1 MRIGRGILP
10 IALLFG
16 LLRTLDAE
24 VNPAA
29 LDSLFLIRNYDE
41 LKGRL
46 PQIAAHDR
54 GHPAVLFYQAF
65 LESNADTAQALYK
78 KVIAA
83 APNTA
88 FAEQALFRLGQY
100 HFSMQQYGKARSF
113 FSALFKKYPQSV
125 WRDDAQYLYC
135 LCVAAQGK
143 TDSARVFLT
152 AFVQKSQ
159 SPYIDQAV
167 LDLEQLGGA
176 MPPVDDYFTLQIAL
190 FDNREEAQ
198 QAVQKLAHV
207 FSHVEILEQ
216 PETSRL
222 AVTVGRFSSRE
233 RAQRYAELYIQPS
246 LPTFKI
252 ISRKSP
258 RAQP

>member
-10 IALLFG
+10 FALLFG

-29 LDSLFLIRNYDE
+29 LDSLFLTKNYDE
-41 LKGRL
+41 LKARL
-46 PQIAAHDR
+46 PEAVAHYR

-65 LESNADTAQALYK
+65 VESNADTAQMLYK

-100 HFSMQQYGKARSF
+100 HFSVQEYGKARSF
-113 FSALFKKYPQSV
+113 FSALFKKYPQSA

-135 LCVAAQGK
+135 LCVMAQGK
-143 TDSARVFLT
+143 TDSARVFLN

-159 SPYIDQAV
+159 SPYVDQAV
-167 LDLEQLGGA
+167 LDLEQLGGST
-176 MPPVDDYFTLQIAL
+176 PPVDEYFTIQIAV

-198 QAVQKLAHV
+198 QAVQKLTRV

-216 PETSRL
+216 PEPGHLS
-222 AVTVGRFSSRE
+222 VTVGRFSSRA

-252 ISRKSP
+252 IPRKSSRVNP
-258 RAQP
+258 